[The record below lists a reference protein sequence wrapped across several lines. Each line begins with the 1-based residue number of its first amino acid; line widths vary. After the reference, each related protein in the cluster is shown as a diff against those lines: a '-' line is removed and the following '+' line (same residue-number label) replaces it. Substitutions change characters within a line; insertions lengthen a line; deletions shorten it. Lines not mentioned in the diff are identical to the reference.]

1 MLCKFIWEGYSGYS
15 LNNKVT
21 SSIVI
26 IILSVIGLFI
36 AQTQF
41 FGEVTIT
48 P

>member
-1 MLCKFIWEGYSGYS
+1 MSG
-15 LNNKVT
+15 
-21 SSIVI
+21 IVI
-26 IILSVIGLFI
+26 IILSEIGSFI

>member
-1 MLCKFIWEGYSGYS
+1 MSG
-15 LNNKVT
+15 
-21 SSIVI
+21 IVI